1 MLAILT
7 SKHITKKSKIKL
19 ISYLHVKLILYC
31 KSNRFHCSIAKS
43 NRNFV
48 VLNRNVQSFAHF
60 FLFYSILQV
69 FNCFIDFTMKL
80 HWKVN
85 IAYFSNTSLYLI
97 QTQAK
102 TKALLHNISIASF
115 YLYFRL
121 FFANT
126 IVPYIQYSIT
136 WLKIFPTESW
146 FDKVNKFFFSFSSI
160 KIRFATILPLTS
172 TFADTCE
179 ILLIFSKCY
188 IQFCNHL
195 MIDLTHL
202 MLLVTHGKI
211 HGYFLLNS
219 LLFRAFSFVE
229 CVLRLSDSLNFIWCA
244 GARRSR
250 S

>member
-1 MLAILT
+1 
-7 SKHITKKSKIKL
+7 
-19 ISYLHVKLILYC
+19 
-31 KSNRFHCSIAKS
+31 
-43 NRNFV
+43 
-48 VLNRNVQSFAHF
+48 
-60 FLFYSILQV
+60 
-69 FNCFIDFTMKL
+69 MKL

-85 IAYFSNTSLYLI
+85 IAYFTLVIPLFILYKRKWKLKLYYTIYLSQAFTYTSVFFLPIQLFRTFNTALPDWRFFQRNPASKKLI
-97 QTQAK
+97 
-102 TKALLHNISIASF
+102 H
-115 YLYFRL
+115 
-121 FFANT
+121 FF
-126 IVPYIQYSIT
+126 
-136 WLKIFPTESW
+136 L
-146 FDKVNKFFFSFSSI
+146 FSSI